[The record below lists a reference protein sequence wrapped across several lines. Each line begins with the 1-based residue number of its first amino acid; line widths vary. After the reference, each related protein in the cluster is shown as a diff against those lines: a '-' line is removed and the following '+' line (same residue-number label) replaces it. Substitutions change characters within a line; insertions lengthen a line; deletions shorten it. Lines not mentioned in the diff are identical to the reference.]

1 MSTATAEITEAAPE
15 QTTTLPAAPEAR
27 AALALNATKTAA
39 DLRALVEKHTP
50 LKGIEVKDKATRD
63 QLHGAGMEL
72 RTARTT
78 VAKIAKDARDDAT
91 KFSKAVIA
99 AEKELIAITEPLEEA
114 LLAQRDAW
122 DEAERVRKE
131 AEAAAER
138 ARLLAISGKIAGLR
152 NYLTLASQCRSS
164 ERVQA
169 LFDKL
174 AAEEITAEV
183 YAEFEDEAAQAKAE
197 TLARIKP
204 VLEAKQAEEAERE
217 AEQRRLEV
225 ERLAAAE
232 ARRKADEEAAALAA
246 QRAELERQAA
256 EAKRQAEEAAA
267 QVAAQQADLERQ
279 QREFAEEQAAWQR
292 QQLEAATAAQA
303 AAVAAEDPPADNAA
317 WPDADGVVGLP
328 FDAPMEIVSVTPEP
342 IPGIDDVTESVTL
355 PATSRPTDGE
365 ILLAI
370 AVKFNVSQR
379 EALDWLYELD
389 LDSLCADVA
398 DLVAA

>member
-1 MSTATAEITEAAPE
+1 MNVDLIEPATE
-15 QTTTLPAAPEAR
+15 QANTLPAAPEER

-72 RTARTT
+72 RNARTT

-138 ARLLAISGKIAGLR
+138 ARLLAISGKIAALR

-164 ERVQA
+164 ERIQA

-174 AAEEITAEV
+174 AVEEVTAEV
-183 YAEFEDEAAQAKAE
+183 YAEFDDEAAQAKAE

-204 VLEAKQAEEAERE
+204 VLEAKQAEEAARE
-217 AEQRRLEV
+217 AEQRRIEA

-232 ARRKADEEAAALAA
+232 ARRAAEEAQRAADEAAA
-246 QRAELERQAA
+246 R
-256 EAKRQAEEAAA
+256 
-267 QVAAQQADLERQ
+267 VAAQQAELERQ
-279 QREFAEEQAAWQR
+279 QREFAEQQAAFRR
-292 QQLEAATAAQA
+292 QQLKEAAAAQA
-303 AAVAAEDPPADNAA
+303 KAVAAENPPVVQAQ
-317 WPDADGVVGLP
+317 WPDANGVIESPV
-328 FDAPMEIVSVTPEP
+328 DMAMEIVGIKPEP
-342 IPGIDDVTESVTL
+342 IPGIDDVADVTSEASL
-355 PATSRPTDGE
+355 TAATSAPHINRPTDAA
-365 ILLAI
+365 ILAGLA
-370 AVKFNVSQR
+370 AHFGVSQTV
-379 EALDWLYELD
+379 ALDWLYDMD
-389 LDSLCADVA
+389 LDSLSAYDA
-398 DLVAA
+398 DLAMA

>member
-1 MSTATAEITEAAPE
+1 MNVELIEPVTE
-15 QTTTLPAAPEAR
+15 QGNTLPAAPEER

-138 ARLLAISGKIAGLR
+138 ARLLAISEKIAALR

-164 ERVQA
+164 ERIQA

-174 AAEEITAEV
+174 AVEEVTAEV

-204 VLEAKQAEEAERE
+204 VLEAKQAEEAARE
-217 AEQRRLEV
+217 AEQRRIEA

-232 ARRKADEEAAALAA
+232 AQRAAAEAQRQADEAAA
-246 QRAELERQAA
+246 
-256 EAKRQAEEAAA
+256 K
-267 QVAAQQADLERQ
+267 VAAQQAELERQ
-279 QREFAEEQAAWQR
+279 QREFAEQQAAFQR
-292 QQLEAATAAQA
+292 QMLEAAAAAQA
-303 AAVAAEDPPADNAA
+303 AAVVAEDPPADKSA
-317 WPDADGVVGLP
+317 WPDAGGVVEVEP
-328 FDAPMEIVSVTPEP
+328 DFQPEP
-342 IPGIDDVTESVTL
+342 IPGIDDVADVTSEASL
-355 PATSRPTDGE
+355 TAATTPTSMDRPTDDQLIE
-365 ILLAI
+365 VLAQHYRVHESKVIAWLL
-370 AVKFNVSQR
+370 
-379 EALDWLYELD
+379 DMD
-389 LDSLCADVA
+389 MD
-398 DLVAA
+398 AAAERMSAEFF

>member
-1 MSTATAEITEAAPE
+1 MNVELIEPVTEQAN
-15 QTTTLPAAPEAR
+15 TLPAAPEAR
-27 AALALNATKTAA
+27 AALALNSTKTAA
-39 DLRALVEKHTP
+39 DLRALVEKHAP

-91 KFSKAVIA
+91 RFSKAVIA

-114 LLAQRDAW
+114 LLAQRDQW
-122 DEAERVRKE
+122 DEEQVRIKAERE
-131 AEAAAER
+131 AAER
-138 ARLLAISGKIAGLR
+138 ARLLAISEKIACLR

-204 VLEAKQAEEAERE
+204 VLEAKREEEAARE
-217 AEQRRLEV
+217 AEQRRIEA

-232 ARRKADEEAAALAA
+232 AQRAAAEAQRQADEAAA
-246 QRAELERQAA
+246 R
-256 EAKRQAEEAAA
+256 
-267 QVAAQQADLERQ
+267 VAAQQAELERQ
-279 QREFAEEQAAWQR
+279 QRELAEQQAAFRR
-292 QQLEAATAAQA
+292 QQEEAAAAAQA

-317 WPDADGVVGLP
+317 WPDADGVIEVVQP
-328 FDAPMEIVSVTPEP
+328 AEPER
-342 IPGIDDVTESVTL
+342 IPGIDDVADVEDLASLTTATTAA
-355 PATSRPTDGE
+355 PAPYIARPTDGA
-365 ILLAI
+365 ILAGLA
-370 AVKFNVSQR
+370 AHFGVSQTV
-379 EALDWLYELD
+379 ALDWLFELD
-389 LDSLCADVA
+389 LDSLSADVA
-398 DLVAA
+398 DLAMA

>member
-1 MSTATAEITEAAPE
+1 MNDELTQAAPE
-15 QTTTLPAAPEAR
+15 QANTLPAAPEER

-72 RTARTT
+72 KNARTT
-78 VAKIAKDARDDAT
+78 IEKHAKSVRDDAV

-99 AEKELIAITEPLEEA
+99 AENELVAITEPLEKA

-138 ARLLAISGKIAGLR
+138 ARLLAISEKIASLR

-164 ERVQA
+164 ERIQS

-174 AAEEITAEV
+174 AVEEITEAI

-204 VLEAKQAEEAERE
+204 VLAAKQAEEAARE
-217 AEQRRLEV
+217 AEQRRIEA

-232 ARRKADEEAAALAA
+232 ARRAAEEAQRAADEAAA
-246 QRAELERQAA
+246 
-256 EAKRQAEEAAA
+256 K
-267 QVAAQQADLERQ
+267 VAAQQAELERQ
-279 QREFAEEQAAWQR
+279 QRELAEQQAAFQR
-292 QQLEAATAAQA
+292 QMLEAAAAAQA
-303 AAVAAEDPPADNAA
+303 AAVVAEDPPADKSA
-317 WPDADGVVGLP
+317 WPDAAGVVEVEP
-328 FDAPMEIVSVTPEP
+328 DAQPEP
-342 IPGIDDVTESVTL
+342 IPGIDDVVDMTVFASKTA
-355 PATSRPTDGE
+355 PHIARPTDAA
-365 ILLAI
+365 ILAGLASHFGVPQ
-370 AVKFNVSQR
+370 AV
-379 EALDWLYELD
+379 ALSWLYDMD
-389 LDSLCADVA
+389 LDSLSADVA
-398 DLVAA
+398 DLAMA

>member
-1 MSTATAEITEAAPE
+1 METEATEITQAAPE
-15 QTTTLPAAPEAR
+15 QANTLPAAPEER
-27 AALALNATKTAA
+27 AALALNTTKTAA

-138 ARLLAISGKIAGLR
+138 ARLLAISGKIAALR

-164 ERVQA
+164 ERIQA

-174 AAEEITAEV
+174 AVEEVTEAI
-183 YAEFEDEAAQAKAE
+183 YAEFEAEAIQAKAE

-204 VLEAKQAEEAERE
+204 VLAAKQAEEAARE
-217 AEQRRLEV
+217 AEQRRIEA

-232 ARRKADEEAAALAA
+232 ARRAAEEAQRAADEAAA
-246 QRAELERQAA
+246 
-256 EAKRQAEEAAA
+256 K
-267 QVAAQQADLERQ
+267 VAAQQAELERQ
-279 QREFAEEQAAWQR
+279 QREFAEQQAAFQR
-292 QQLEAATAAQA
+292 QMLEAAAAAQA
-303 AAVAAEDPPADNAA
+303 AAVVAEDPPADKSA
-317 WPDADGVVGLP
+317 WPDADGVVEVEP
-328 FDAPMEIVSVTPEP
+328 DAQPEP
-342 IPGIDDVTESVTL
+342 IPGIDDVVDMAVFASKTE
-355 PATSRPTDGE
+355 PHINRPTDAA
-365 ILLAI
+365 ILTSLASYFGVPQ
-370 AVKFNVSQR
+370 AV
-379 EALDWLYELD
+379 ALGWLYDMD
-389 LDSLCADVA
+389 LDSLSADVA
-398 DLVAA
+398 DLAMA

>member
-1 MSTATAEITEAAPE
+1 MSTDTAEITEAAPE
-15 QTTTLPAAPEAR
+15 QANTLPAAPEAR

-72 RTARTT
+72 KNARTT
-78 VAKIAKDARDDAT
+78 IEKHAKSVRDDAV

-138 ARLLAISGKIAGLR
+138 ARLLAISEKIAGLR

-164 ERVQA
+164 ERIQG

-174 AAEEITAEV
+174 AVEEITEAI
-183 YAEFEDEAAQAKAE
+183 YAEFEAEATQAKAE

-204 VLEAKQAEEAERE
+204 VLEAKQAEEAARE
-217 AEQRRLEV
+217 AEQRRIEA

-232 ARRKADEEAAALAA
+232 AQRAAAEAQRQADEAAA
-246 QRAELERQAA
+246 
-256 EAKRQAEEAAA
+256 KVAAA
-267 QVAAQQADLERQ
+267 QAELERQ
-279 QREFAEEQAAWQR
+279 QRELAEQQAEFQR
-292 QQLEAATAAQA
+292 QQIEAAAAAQA
-303 AAVAAEDPPADNAA
+303 KAVVAENPPAELAA
-317 WPDADGVVGLP
+317 WPDADGVIEVAQAAEPVLHIVGP
-328 FDAPMEIVSVTPEP
+328 EAVPEP
-342 IPGIDDVTESVTL
+342 IPGIDDVADVRSVASLTA
-355 PATSRPTDGE
+355 ATAAPSIDRPTDDQLIE
-365 ILLAI
+365 VLAQHYRVHESKVIAWLL
-370 AVKFNVSQR
+370 
-379 EALDWLYELD
+379 DMD
-389 LDSLCADVA
+389 MD
-398 DLVAA
+398 AAAERMSAEFF

>member
-1 MSTATAEITEAAPE
+1 MNVDLIEPAAEQAN
-15 QTTTLPAAPEAR
+15 TLPAAPEAR
-27 AALALNATKTAA
+27 AALALNSTKTAA
-39 DLRALVEKHTP
+39 DLRALVEKHQP

-122 DEAERVRKE
+122 DEAERARKE

-138 ARLLAISGKIAGLR
+138 ARLLAISEKIAALR

-164 ERVQA
+164 ERIQT

-174 AAEEITAEV
+174 AAEEITAEL

-197 TLARIKP
+197 TLARIKQ
-204 VLEAKQAEEAERE
+204 VLEAKQQEEAARE
-217 AEQRRLEV
+217 AEQRRLEA

-232 ARRKADEEAAALAA
+232 AT
-246 QRAELERQAA
+246 RAAA
-256 EAKRQAEEAAA
+256 EAKRIADEAAA
-267 QVAAQQADLERQ
+267 QVAAAKADLER
-279 QREFAEEQAAWQR
+279 RERELAEQQAAFIRSQ
-292 QQLEAATAAQA
+292 TVVAAQA
-303 AAVAAEDPPADNAA
+303 QALAEAAENPPSEPAH
-317 WPDADGVVGLP
+317 WPDADGVV
-328 FDAPMEIVSVTPEP
+328 EPEP
-342 IPGIDDVTESVTL
+342 ILGIDDVLNAAAPAEVAQALAPAAAPVETMDL
-355 PATSRPTDGE
+355 PSDNE
-365 ILLAI
+365 LI
-370 AVKFNVSQR
+370 AVLAKHYRVHESKVIVWL
-379 EALDWLYELD
+379 LDMD
-389 LDSLCADVA
+389 MD
-398 DLVAA
+398 AASERMAEEFA

>member
-1 MSTATAEITEAAPE
+1 MNVDLIEPAAEQAN
-15 QTTTLPAAPEAR
+15 TLPAAPEAR
-27 AALALNATKTAA
+27 AALALNSTKTAA
-39 DLRALVEKHTP
+39 DLRALVEKHQP

-122 DEAERVRKE
+122 DEAERARKE

-138 ARLLAISGKIAGLR
+138 ARLLAISEKIAALR

-164 ERVQA
+164 ERIQT

-174 AAEEITAEV
+174 AAEEITAEL

-197 TLARIKP
+197 TLARIKQ
-204 VLEAKQAEEAERE
+204 VLEAKQQEEAARE
-217 AEQRRLEV
+217 AEQRRLEA

-232 ARRKADEEAAALAA
+232 AT
-246 QRAELERQAA
+246 RAAA
-256 EAKRQAEEAAA
+256 EAKRIADEAAA
-267 QVAAQQADLERQ
+267 QVAAAKADLER
-279 QREFAEEQAAWQR
+279 RERELAEQQAAFIRSQ
-292 QQLEAATAAQA
+292 TVVAAQA
-303 AAVAAEDPPADNAA
+303 QALAEAAENPPSEPTH
-317 WPDADGVVGLP
+317 WPDADGVV
-328 FDAPMEIVSVTPEP
+328 EPEP
-342 IPGIDDVTESVTL
+342 ILGIDDVLNAAAPAEVAQALAPAAAPVETMDL
-355 PATSRPTDGE
+355 PSDNE
-365 ILLAI
+365 LI
-370 AVKFNVSQR
+370 AVLAKHYRVHESKVIVWL
-379 EALDWLYELD
+379 LDMD
-389 LDSLCADVA
+389 MD
-398 DLVAA
+398 AASERMAEEFA

>member
-1 MSTATAEITEAAPE
+1 MNVELIEPAAE
-15 QTTTLPAAPEAR
+15 QGNTLPAAPEAR
-27 AALALNATKTAA
+27 AALALNSTKTAA
-39 DLRALVEKHTP
+39 DLRALVEKHQP

-91 KFSKAVIA
+91 RFSKAVIA

-114 LLAQRDAW
+114 LLAQRDQW
-122 DEAERVRKE
+122 DEEQVRIKAERE
-131 AEAAAER
+131 AAER
-138 ARLLAISGKIAGLR
+138 ARLLAISEKIAGLR

-183 YAEFEDEAAQAKAE
+183 YAEFEAEATQAKAE

-204 VLEAKQAEEAERE
+204 VLEAKQAEEAARE
-217 AEQRRLEV
+217 AEQRRIEA

-232 ARRKADEEAAALAA
+232 ARRAAEEA
-246 QRAELERQAA
+246 QRQAA
-256 EAKRQAEEAAA
+256 EAAAKLAAERAEF
-267 QVAAQQADLERQ
+267 ERQ
-279 QREFAEEQAAWQR
+279 QRELAEQQAAFRR
-292 QQLEAATAAQA
+292 QQEEAAAAAQA

-317 WPDADGVVGLP
+317 WPDADGVIESPVDVAMQIVGI
-328 FDAPMEIVSVTPEP
+328 EPER
-342 IPGIDDVTESVTL
+342 IPGIDDVADVEDLASLTTATTAA
-355 PATSRPTDGE
+355 PAPYIARPTDGA
-365 ILLAI
+365 ILAGLA
-370 AVKFNVSQR
+370 AHFGVSQTV
-379 EALDWLYELD
+379 ALDWLFELD
-389 LDSLCADVA
+389 LDSLSADVA
-398 DLVAA
+398 DLAMA